1 MIQTR
6 KCKHCGAEFVP
17 VRNDSR
23 IKYCSRECTERD
35 RWKNKRADL
44 NSATLERYKKI
55 VELYDSD
62 YSVAEIAELFDCSVT
77 VVYAAWKKA
86 GLPKRM
92 TQQQKSV
99 MELRKLG
106 KCSTE
111 IAEELGIKVTTV
123 NATAKTIGMPFTE
136 EEKQKS
142 IKLGKAKA
150 ICTQYGNELERRQK
164 QIDFIT
170 KYYPQ
175 FEYVSGYI
183 ASDDFVELRCK
194 ECGLVFKRSA
204 VTLRHTECLTSC
216 PICEEKRKQEELV
229 RREAEKEAQKQE
241 RERERAEAFWSQKFQ
256 QVSFKMCQCKECGAF
271 FIGGRSCYCSD
282 ECKRKHI
289 NRKHDKRL
297 DRANRIDKSISLKK
311 LYKRDKGICWICGG
325 KCDYKDYVKDENG
338 YFIVGANYPS
348 IDHVYPLSKGGNHEW
363 SNVKL
368 AHHYCNTLKNDKVV
382 AYG

>member
-1 MIQTR
+1 MENRI
-6 KCKHCGAEFVP
+6 CVVCGNGFKSKTIRA
-17 VRNDSR
+17 
-23 IKYCSRECTERD
+23 KYCSDYC
-35 RWKNKRADL
+35 KNRSRYLRSLDAYRADTA
-44 NSATLERYKKI
+44 SAKKKA
-55 VELYDSD
+55 VALYDSD
-62 YSVAEIAELFDCSVT
+62 LSTKEIADSIGKSMCFVT
-77 VVYAAWKKA
+77 HAWKDA

-99 MELRKLG
+99 MELRKQG
-106 KCSTE
+106 KCSSE
-111 IAEELGIKVTTV
+111 IAAELGIRYSTV
-123 NATAKTIGMPFTE
+123 NATANAIGMPFTE
-136 EEKQKS
+136 SEKQKS

-150 ICTQYGNELERRQK
+150 VCTQYGNELERRQK

-204 VTLRHTECLTSC
+204 VTLRHTERLTSC
-216 PICEEKRKQEELV
+216 PICKEKRKQEELA
-229 RREAEKEAQKQE
+229 RREAEKEAEKQE
-241 RERERAEAFWSQKFQ
+241 EKRRKTEAFWGQKFQ
-256 QVSFKMCQCKECGAF
+256 QVSFQMRRCKECGTF
-271 FIGGRSCYCSD
+271 YIGGRGCYCSD

-348 IDHVYPLSKGGNHEW
+348 IDHVYPLSKGGTHEW
-363 SNVKL
+363 NNVKL

>member
-1 MIQTR
+1 MENRI
-6 KCKHCGAEFVP
+6 CVVCGSGFKSKTMRA
-17 VRNDSR
+17 
-23 IKYCSRECTERD
+23 KYCSEYC
-35 RWKNKRADL
+35 KNRSRYPRSLNAYRAETT
-44 NSATLERYKKI
+44 SAKEQAI
-55 VELYDSD
+55 ALYDSD
-62 YSVAEIAELFDCSVT
+62 LSCEEIADSIGKSAQF
-77 VVYAAWKKA
+77 VYHAWRDA

-92 TQQQKSV
+92 TKLQKEV
-99 MELRKLG
+99 KALREKGMCCVEIADALG
-106 KCSTE
+106 KSCKNIRRTCD
-111 IAEELGIKVTTV
+111 V
-123 NATAKTIGMPFTE
+123 IGLSFTDDE
-136 EEKQKS
+136 VQKS
-142 IKLGKAKA
+142 IELGKAKA
-150 ICTQYGNELERRQK
+150 VCTQWGNDDHRIQK
-164 QIDFIT
+164 QIDFISEH
-170 KYYPQ
+170 YPQ
-175 FEYVSGYI
+175 FEYVSGYV

-194 ECGLVFKRSA
+194 ECGLVFKRAA
-204 VTLRHTECLTSC
+204 VTLRHTERLTSC
-216 PICEEKRKQEELV
+216 PICEERRKQEELAK
-229 RREAEKEAQKQE
+229 REAEKEAQKQE

-256 QVSFKMCQCKECGAF
+256 QVSFQMRRCKECGTF
-271 FIGGRSCYCSD
+271 YIGGRGCYCSE

-297 DRANRIDKSISLKK
+297 DRAKRIDKSISLKK

>member
-1 MIQTR
+1 MENRI
-6 KCKHCGAEFVP
+6 CVVCGSGFKSKTIRA
-17 VRNDSR
+17 
-23 IKYCSRECTERD
+23 KYCSEYC
-35 RWKNKRADL
+35 KNRSRYPRSLNAYRAETT
-44 NSATLERYKKI
+44 SAKEQAI
-55 VELYDSD
+55 ALYDSD
-62 YSVAEIAELFDCSVT
+62 LSCEEIADSIGKSTGF
-77 VVYAAWKKA
+77 VYHAWREA
-86 GLPKRM
+86 GLPKRL

-99 MELRKLG
+99 MNLRKQG
-106 KCSTE
+106 KCCTE
-111 IAEELGIKVTTV
+111 IADELGLPTKTIR
-123 NATAKTIGMPFTE
+123 ATASAIGMPFTE

-142 IKLGKAKA
+142 IELGKARA
-150 ICTQYGNELERRQK
+150 ICTRYGNELERRQN

-204 VTLRHTECLTSC
+204 VTLRHTERLTSC
-216 PICEEKRKQEELV
+216 PICEEKHKQEELV

-289 NRKHDKRL
+289 NRKHDNRL

>member
-1 MIQTR
+1 MENRI
-6 KCKHCGAEFVP
+6 CIVCGNGFKSKTIRA
-17 VRNDSR
+17 
-23 IKYCSRECTERD
+23 KYCSDYC
-35 RWKNKRADL
+35 KNRSRYLRSLDAYRADTA
-44 NSATLERYKKI
+44 SAKKKA
-55 VELYDSD
+55 VALYDSD
-62 YSVAEIAELFDCSVT
+62 LSTKEIADSIGKSMCFVT
-77 VVYAAWKKA
+77 HAWKDA

-99 MELRKLG
+99 MELRKQG
-106 KCSTE
+106 KCSSE
-111 IAEELGIKVTTV
+111 IAAELGIRYSTV
-123 NATAKTIGMPFTE
+123 NATANAIGMPFTE
-136 EEKQKS
+136 AEKQKS

-150 ICTQYGNELERRQK
+150 VCTQYGNELERRQK

-204 VTLRHTECLTSC
+204 VTLRHTERLTSC
-216 PICEEKRKQEELV
+216 PICEEKRKQEELA
-229 RREAEKEAQKQE
+229 RREAGKEAQKQE